1 MKAESIPQKI
11 RRLAVVYFVALTLIA
26 LTLLGSWF
34 LMHYAIQQNRGVG
47 WTPFSNQQERKIS
60 SGMRE

>member
-1 MKAESIPQKI
+1 MK
-11 RRLAVVYFVALTLIA
+11 RLVFIA
-26 LTLLGSWF
+26 WMGFTGIGLLNAQS
-34 LMHYAIQQNRGVG
+34 LG